1 MFVSFCSHLFCSNR
15 KVLAE
20 CRKCETGA
28 TVGPVNRTTWNLR
41 YLRRGAGLPC
51 KIRSAHTIKGS
62 DIASSKVQKTDG
74 DDKGSKLNWDP
85 GADCC
90 TSCGHNFNSQ
100 VVSCSLNPE
109 HNYCQECFIDV
120 VRVHVTGPRRST
132 FMDSGIITCPYC
144 VISNDLR
151 AGFDMR
157 VCSQY
162 LNESIYEQYLT
173 CFSEREVIRTQ
184 QACEERLKLAA
195 STSSVIAAPIDQ
207 DIANIREFQCLSY

>member
-1 MFVSFCSHLFCSNR
+1 MFVLFGSHLICSTR

-28 TVGPVNRTTWNLR
+28 TVGPVNKTKWSLR
-41 YLRRGAGLPC
+41 HVRRGATVPC
-51 KIRSAHTIKGS
+51 KFKSAPTIKGR
-62 DIASSKVQKTDG
+62 DMASSKVRKTVG
-74 DDKGSKLNWDP
+74 DDKNSQLTWNP

-109 HNYCQECFIDV
+109 HNFCQECFIDV
-120 VRVHVTGPRRST
+120 VRVQVTGPRRST

-144 VISNDLR
+144 AISNDLR

-162 LNESIYEQYLT
+162 LNESIYGQYMT
-173 CFSEREVIRTQ
+173 SFSEREVIRTQ
-184 QACEERLKLAA
+184 QACEDRLKTAA
-195 STSSVIAAPIDQ
+195 STSSASAAPNDQ
-207 DIANIREFQCLSY
+207 DNIREFQCFSY